1 MEYKI
6 DASDKVLGRLAT
18 QIVVLLRGKN
28 SPSFDPARI
37 LPTKVI
43 VYNIDEMRVTGKKMD
58 QKLYRR
64 HSGFHG
70 GLKEEKL
77 KNLMERDSRLVLTH
91 AVRGMLPKNKLRD
104 RLMKNLVMFRGE
116 EK

>member
-6 DASDKVLGRLAT
+6 DAENKILGRLASE
-18 QIVVLLRGKN
+18 VALLLRGKRN
-28 SPSFDPARI
+28 PQFDPSR
-37 LPTKVI
+37 LSGDKVVI
-43 VYNIDEMRVTGKKMD
+43 YNTDKLQVTGKKMD

-70 GLKEEKL
+70 GLKEETL
-77 KNLMERDSRLVLTH
+77 KSLLARDSRLVLTH

-104 RLMKNLVMFRGE
+104 RMMKNLVMYKGLA
-116 EK
+116 